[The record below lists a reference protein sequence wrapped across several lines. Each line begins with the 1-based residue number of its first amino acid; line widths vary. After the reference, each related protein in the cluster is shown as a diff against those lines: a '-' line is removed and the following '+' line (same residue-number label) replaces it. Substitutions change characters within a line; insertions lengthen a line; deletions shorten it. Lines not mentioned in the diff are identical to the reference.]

1 MADCLNAGL
10 TTAADERFD
19 VILLD
24 VNLPDSRGWEGLER
38 LRGLRDPVPV
48 VLLTGADDVE
58 IARECLRRG
67 AQDYLIK
74 GQVDG
79 ASILRAIEFAI
90 HRQDTVD
97 QLSKIART
105 DPLTGIA
112 NRLTFDDRLD
122 HALRHAVRYRERIAL
137 HAIDLDHLKQI
148 NDTLGHQAGDI
159 VLRETARRLTS
170 VIRAVDSLFRNGG
183 DEFSLIQTDLA
194 DPEGAKILVEKL
206 TRLFVT
212 PVWVEPHELEIGLSI
227 GTAIYPDDA
236 DNAHDLIA
244 KADAALYR
252 AKESRG
258 SAMQFA

>member
-48 VLLTGADDVE
+48 VLLTGVDDVE
-58 IARECLRRG
+58 TARECLRRG

-112 NRLTFDDRLD
+112 NRLTFEDRLD
-122 HALRHAVRYRERIAL
+122 HALRHAVRYRELVAL
-137 HAIDLDHLKQI
+137 HAIDLDRLKQI
-148 NDTLGHQAGDI
+148 NDSLGHQAGDI

-206 TRLFVT
+206 AGLFVT
-212 PVWVEPHELEIGLSI
+212 PVCVEPHELVIGVSI